1 MILAS
6 QSLLTL
12 ICCTDEQ
19 LDIKHSYTC
28 RTIKTMYKIDDRAWI
43 REDTLTMLLA
53 NARLK
58 HLQKTHMGMKWYNS
72 NGAMG

>member
-1 MILAS
+1 MNS
-6 QSLLTL
+6 SKK
-12 ICCTDEQ
+12 
-19 LDIKHSYTC
+19 LDIKHSYIC
-28 RTIKTMYKIDDRAWI
+28 CTIKTMYKIDDRAWI

-72 NGAMG
+72 DGATG